1 MVVQDK
7 YLNLIDGQLR
17 PPIADQWL
25 DAINPASGEVF
36 GQIPASDRDDVEA
49 AVGAARSAF
58 PPWARLSPA
67 ERSGYLNKVAA
78 LFLHYGDEL
87 GRLET
92 VDNGRLLQEN
102 LDRNI
107 HGMHHMWSLAAAET
121 GIAAAG
127 QTAIMDHD
135 ILGLTRREPYGV
147 VGAIIPWNA
156 PIAMLSCKAA
166 FALAAGNTVVV
177 KPAEQASASALRLC
191 ELLSDLLPPGVL
203 NVVSG
208 LGPDVGDPLVRHPDV
223 RKISMTGSSD
233 TARVIQ
239 RASADTLTPTIFEL
253 GGKSPNIVFAD
264 ADLDAAAVGATLSSV
279 FAGNAGQVC
288 VAGSRVLVERSI
300 LDDMIERMT
309 VIAKSVVTGDP
320 SAPGITM
327 GPIVSQAQFERVV
340 SYLELGAKEA
350 DLVVGGRFGAAV
362 VPSLPNGYW
371 VEPTLFFTED
381 NSTRICQD
389 EIFGPVA
396 TIIPFDTDDQALAI
410 ANDSKYGLA
419 SGVWTRDLHRAHR
432 FIRDLES
439 GNVWVNIYRQTGR
452 ELPFGGTKD
461 SGYGHDSVL
470 EFSREKSAVIATP

>member
-1 MVVQDK
+1 MQDR

-49 AVGAARSAF
+49 AVVAARSAF
-58 PPWARLSPA
+58 PAWARLSPVA
-67 ERSGYLNKVAA
+67 RSGYLNKVAA
-78 LFLHYGDEL
+78 LFLEYGDEL
-87 GRLET
+87 ARLET

-107 HGMHHMWSLAAAET
+107 QSMHHMWSLAASET

-147 VGAIIPWNA
+147 VGAIIAWNS
-156 PIAMLSCKAA
+156 PIAILSCKAA
-166 FALAAGNTVVV
+166 FAMAAGNTVVV
-177 KPAEQASASALRLC
+177 KPAEQASVSALRLC

-233 TARVIQ
+233 TARAIQ
-239 RASADTLTPTIFEL
+239 RASADTLTPAIFEL

-264 ADLDAAAVGATLSSV
+264 ADLDAAAEGATLSSV

-300 LDDMIERMT
+300 LDEMIERMT

-340 SYLELGAKEA
+340 CYLELGAKEA
-350 DLVVGGRFGAAV
+350 DLVVGGRSGAAV

-371 VEPTLFFTED
+371 VEPTLFLTED

-432 FIRDLES
+432 FIRDIES

-452 ELPFGGTKD
+452 ELPFGGIKD